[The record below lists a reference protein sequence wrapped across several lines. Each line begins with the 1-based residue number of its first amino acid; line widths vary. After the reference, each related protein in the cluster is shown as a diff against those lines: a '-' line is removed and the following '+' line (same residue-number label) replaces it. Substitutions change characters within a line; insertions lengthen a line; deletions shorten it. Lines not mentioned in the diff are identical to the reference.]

1 VLFEEQ
7 FSIFQ
12 MNFFYEILQ
21 SGKELGYISSAQIQS
36 VSGSKI
42 SSDPVICF
50 KMANAANF
58 AWKEFVGGKDNK
70 NVL

>member
-1 VLFEEQ
+1 
-7 FSIFQ
+7 
-12 MNFFYEILQ
+12 
-21 SGKELGYISSAQIQS
+21 